1 MDPFFVIL
9 LIGAL
14 VLGGFAALHYFL
26 RNRSGVGEYRRRF
39 PVSGKVPPPKTRA
52 GATDNSFL
60 YTAPVMYGVSDG
72 GSHGGADCGS
82 AHGGDG
88 GGCSDGGGGGSDG
101 GGS

>member
-14 VLGGFAALHYFL
+14 VLGAFAALHYFL

-39 PVSGKVPPPKTRA
+39 PVSGQAPAPKTRA

-60 YTAPVMYGVSDG
+60 YTAPVMYGASDG

-82 AHGGDG
+82 AHGGAHGGDGG
-88 GGCSDGGGGGSDG
+88 GGCSDGGGGGS
-101 GGS
+101 